1 MAYSQDLRQRAV
13 EAYHDGE
20 GTYVELAERFK
31 IGSATLQRWVK
42 LEAQTGSLEPLT
54 KNNQR
59 PLSLNVEEQAILRR
73 LLHNSPSSSDQELAD
88 ALKVVTGKKLHRSAI
103 NRYWKRW
110 GYTRK
115 KRRLWPPSS
124 APRASTP

>member
-20 GTYVELAERFK
+20 GTYVELGERFK

-42 LEAQTGSLEPLT
+42 LEAETGSLEPRT
-54 KNNQR
+54 GNNRR
-59 PLSLNVEEQAILRR
+59 PLLLDDEEQSILRH
-73 LLHNSPSSSDQELAD
+73 LLHNSPDSTDQDLAD
-88 ALKVVTGKKLHRSAI
+88 ALAMVTGKKLHRSAI
-103 NRYWKRW
+103 NRYWHRW

-115 KRRLWPPSS
+115 KSRLWPPSS
-124 APRASTP
+124 APLASTQ